1 MDCFMVTIKVV
12 SRGKKNCTK
21 VCTQD
26 IAWHIIASSHDQVI
40 AAPTNQ
46 LVTTLTAEQGVIII
60 TCRNW
65 ASGNTTVASH
75 HVSTNAPKHDVFTT
89 TTLANTTS

>member
-1 MDCFMVTIKVV
+1 MVTIKGV
-12 SRGKKNCTK
+12 SRGNNNCTK

-26 IAWHIIASSHDQVI
+26 IAWQIISSSHDQVI

-60 TCRNW
+60 TCRN
-65 ASGNTTVASH
+65 
-75 HVSTNAPKHDVFTT
+75 
-89 TTLANTTS
+89 